1 MSRERNPNRDKAFE
15 LYKEYQANITNIK
28 IADKLNENVRNIE
41 YWKKVDKWKQRYNP
55 KGGAP
60 IGNNN
65 SSGPS
70 EGNQNARTYG
80 WYSKHYPVASRNLI
94 KEAEES
100 GGTLLDILWAQIMTQ
115 WIAIIR
121 AQKIM
126 HVKSKK
132 EMIKEL
138 KRSYEKNTNRT
149 TANTSTNSDECEY
162 EYEFQFAWDR
172 QATFLNSQSRAMAEL
187 RNLIK
192 QYDEMLHNNW
202 DTASEEQKLRVEKL
216 RVQVENEKKGI
227 GNSLVIFKGEDKLE
241 D

>member
-1 MSRERNPNRDKAFE
+1 LKERNPNRDKAFE
-15 LYKEYQANITNIK
+15 IYREYQANITNK
-28 IADKLNENVRNIE
+28 QIAEKLNEKVRNIE
-41 YWKKVDKWKQRYNP
+41 YWRKADKWNQKYNP

-60 IGNNN
+60 LGNKN
-65 SSGPS
+65 SNGPP

-80 WYSKHYPVASRNLI
+80 WYSKHYPTTSRNLI
-94 KEAEES
+94 KEAEEA

-126 HVKSKK
+126 HVTSKK

-138 KRSYEKNTNRT
+138 KKSREKKKIRQTEKTNTNE
-149 TANTSTNSDECEY
+149 DECEY

-202 DTASEEQKLRVEKL
+202 DSATEEQKLRVEKL

-227 GNSLVIFKGEDKLE
+227 GSNSLVIFKGEDSLE